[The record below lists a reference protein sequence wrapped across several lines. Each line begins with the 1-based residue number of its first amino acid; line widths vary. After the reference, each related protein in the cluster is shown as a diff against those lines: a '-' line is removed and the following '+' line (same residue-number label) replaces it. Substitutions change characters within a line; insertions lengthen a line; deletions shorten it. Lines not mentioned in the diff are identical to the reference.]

1 MARTLDVYLEQ
12 RTLEQR
18 IVGHLIQDDGGQMLF
33 GYDPSWLENSDS
45 IALSRSLPLRE
56 EQFKQK
62 ECRGFFG
69 GILPEE
75 GNRKVIA
82 KILQI
87 SDKNDFAML
96 ERIGGE
102 CAGALT
108 FVPEGEPPPEPDGE
122 YRELTDAELAD
133 ILQTLP
139 KRPLLA
145 GEKGVRLSLAGAQD
159 KIAVRVD
166 SNGKISLP
174 LHYAPSTHILKP
186 AIATWAGV
194 VSNETFCM
202 ALAQAVGLRA
212 AKTTA
217 HKVGEIE
224 FLLSERY
231 DRSID
236 ENGVIHRLHQED
248 VCQALGIPSEIKYQA
263 EGGPGLKECFAL
275 LRLASSNAVT
285 DLRDLLDAVMFNLL
299 IGNNDSHAKN
309 YSVLYGGDGKGRLAP
324 LYDLV
329 CTIYY
334 PEIENRLA
342 MPIGGQAN
350 PDLVYPKE
358 IEAFARDANL
368 GVAQT
373 RRRVTELAEL
383 VRTKVD
389 GIDKPD
395 ETAEKIAGLIADR
408 CDSVLSR
415 FTSS

>member
-12 RTLEQR
+12 R
-18 IVGHLIQDDGGQMLF
+18 IVGHLIQDNGGQMLF
-33 GYDPSWLENSDS
+33 SYVPSWLESSDS
-45 IALSRSLPLRE
+45 FALSRSLPLRE

-62 ECRGFFG
+62 ECKGFFG
-69 GILPEE
+69 GILPEQ

-87 SDKNDFAML
+87 SDQNDFAML

-108 FVPEGEPPPEPDGE
+108 FVPEGEPPPGPDNE
-122 YRELTDAELAD
+122 YRELTDEELAD

-166 SNGKISLP
+166 DNGKISLP
-174 LHYAPSTHILKP
+174 LNYAPSTHILKP
-186 AIATWAGV
+186 ATATWEGL

-202 ALAQAVGLRA
+202 ALAKAIGLRA
-212 AKTTA
+212 AKTTG
-217 HKVGEIE
+217 HKIGETE
-224 FLLSERY
+224 YLLSERY
-231 DRSID
+231 DRAID
-236 ENGVIHRLHQED
+236 ETGVIHRLHQED
-248 VCQALGIPSEIKYQA
+248 FCQVLGIHSENKYEA

-275 LRLASSNAVT
+275 LRLASSNAVA
-285 DLRDLLDAVMFNLL
+285 DLRGLLDAVFFNLI
-299 IGNNDSHAKN
+299 IGNNDAHAKN
-309 YSVLYGGDGKGRLAP
+309 YSILYGGDGKGRLAP

-329 CTIYY
+329 CTVYY
-334 PEIENRLA
+334 PEIENQFA
-342 MPIGGQAN
+342 MKIGGQSN

-358 IEAFARDANL
+358 IETFAKDANL
-368 GVAQT
+368 GVAQV
-373 RRRVTELAEL
+373 RRRVAELAEL

-395 ETAEKIAGLIADR
+395 ETAEKIAALIVER